1 MLKLDSPSDRRL
13 VSPVVK
19 TSFKDG
25 FDAIQ
30 QSLRGFDAKPRVCMA
45 LARPAPSTV
54 IVTSG

>member
-13 VSPVVK
+13 VAPVVK

-30 QSLRGFDAKPRVCMA
+30 QSLRGLDAKPRVCMA
-45 LARPAPSTV
+45 PVRLAPSTV
-54 IVTSG
+54 PVTSG